1 MEEERKEK
9 TARAETTRAM
19 LAQIGFVSS
28 FFLRAYPN
36 VLISSC
42 RCDTGML
49 TAGRINGNEDLI
61 FTWTAATT
69 EKKMLPR
76 R

>member
-49 TAGRINGNEDLI
+49 TVAPMMRYSPGQRQHP
-61 FTWTAATT
+61 
-69 EKKMLPR
+69 KKMLPR